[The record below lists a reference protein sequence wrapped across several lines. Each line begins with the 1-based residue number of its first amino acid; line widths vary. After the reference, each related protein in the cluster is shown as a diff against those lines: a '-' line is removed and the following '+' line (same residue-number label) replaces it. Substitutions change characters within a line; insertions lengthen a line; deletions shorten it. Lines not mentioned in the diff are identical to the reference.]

1 MTSQFFSF
9 PVAMKNSTEVFFV
22 FMDLQGTHKELF
34 PGFIILYLSG
44 AVKLSCKLYL
54 EAFQFFVNTID
65 TFCSSACHGKLVLWV
80 IAFLHSFL

>member
-1 MTSQFFSF
+1 MHAKEQMSSQFFSF

-54 EAFQFFVNTID
+54 EAFSI
-65 TFCSSACHGKLVLWV
+65 FC
-80 IAFLHSFL
+80 